1 MKKKLNSDCQ
11 DIFLDLYLAF
21 YSIRKKKRKKPYLR
35 VTNQFNSVTI
45 KSAYHK

>member
-1 MKKKLNSDCQ
+1 MKKKLNSDRQ
-11 DIFLDLYLAF
+11 DIFLDFYLAF
-21 YSIRKKKRKKPYLR
+21 YSIQKKKGKKNMR